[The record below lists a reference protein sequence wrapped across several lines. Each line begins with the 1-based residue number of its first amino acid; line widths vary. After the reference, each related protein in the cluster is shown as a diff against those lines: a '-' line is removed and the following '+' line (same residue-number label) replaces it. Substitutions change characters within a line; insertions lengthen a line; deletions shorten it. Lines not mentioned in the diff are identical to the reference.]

1 MTFTF
6 YFNMYNNMFLIF
18 ILSILALVELMDI
31 PDRNAYKIFSGMKRG
46 FKDLLIS
53 KKLNNFQN
61 DLSLDYYL
69 IILFQLRP

>member
-1 MTFTF
+1 
-6 YFNMYNNMFLIF
+6 MFLIF

-31 PDRNAYKIFSGMKRG
+31 PDRNVYKIFSGIKRG

-61 DLSLDYYL
+61 DL
-69 IILFQLRP
+69 FF